1 MSGDE
6 LITITI
12 EDPHT
17 NKRISSRY
25 SVLLADRYTSS
36 KGAYYLMV
44 LDSLIERFNKENNE
58 KTKVQNLG

>member
-25 SVLLADRYTSS
+25 SVLLADQYTCS
-36 KGAYYLMV
+36 KGAYHLMV
-44 LDSLIERFNKENNE
+44 VDNLIERFNKENNE
-58 KTKVQNLG
+58 RTKV

>member
-17 NKRISSRY
+17 NKRVSSRY
-25 SVLLADRYTSS
+25 SVLLADQCACS
-36 KGAYYLMV
+36 KGAYHLMV

-58 KTKVQNLG
+58 NTEI